1 MIQQPKVAAIDGDII
16 AYRLACKV
24 DIFGDKYLIQ
34 NIQEYVAEWTP
45 GDVDH
50 VILTFSCNRADN
62 FRKIYWPLYKEH
74 RNVVAKPDSMSYV
87 IDAMSEIYESFKKDI
102 IEADDIMG
110 KLASAGK
117 AIAVTIDK
125 DLRGV
130 PGWHWNPDKEWEPRY
145 ITYDEADRFF
155 CKQWIMGDSTDK
167 VPGIPKVGPVK
178 AERLLDTVE
187 PHNRE
192 QLILAEY
199 EKKGLS
205 EEYALGQATAI
216 RILRIG
222 EKPVLWQPSWY
233 V

>member
-1 MIQQPKVAAIDGDII
+1 MISQPKTAVIDGDII
-16 AYRLACKV
+16 AYRIACKV
-24 DIFGDKYLIQ
+24 DVHGDKYMVQ
-34 NIQEYVAEWTP
+34 NIQEYVSEWTP
-45 GDVDH
+45 FESSN
-50 VILTFSCNRADN
+50 VIISFSCNRQDN
-62 FRKIYWPLYKEH
+62 FRKIYWPEYKEH
-74 RNVVAKPDSMSYV
+74 RNAVAKPDSMSYV
-87 IDAMSEIYESFKKDI
+87 MEVMENIYYTLKKEY

-117 AIAVTIDK
+117 AVAVTIDK

-145 ITYDEADRFF
+145 VTHDEADRFF

-167 VPGIPKVGPVK
+167 VPGIPKIGPVK
-178 AERLLDTVE
+178 AEKMLNNVE

-192 QLILAEY
+192 QFILAEY
-199 EKKGLS
+199 ERRGFS
-205 EEYALGQATAI
+205 EEYTLGQATAI